1 MPRDAAI
8 FDIGQGT
15 GLLGKLLAAEGFT
28 NIDGADAS
36 QNFVDTANKTGW
48 YKNCS
53 VVWFGKGVENL
64 PKELLG
70 KYDIVMASGVFL
82 DGHIPDT
89 GFDDAHAMCKP
100 GGYFVTSI
108 RRSYYE
114 RGEEHG
120 YREKLDQP
128 FVSPGGRVALL
139 GDAAHPQTPFLGQ
152 GCNMALAE
160 AFATC
165 TRLLFSDIVTIRIR
179 IWISRF
185 ITSFFGHFVSPQ
197 I

>member
-1 MPRDAAI
+1 MPKPNETVDPQTGKINYGFLNVSRDAAI

-120 YREKLDQP
+120 YREKLDQLEAAGKFKIIKTWEFMRGVKGAKDP
-128 FVSPGGRVALL
+128 IFAEMPSFMFVAK
-139 GDAAHPQTPFLGQ
+139 
-152 GCNMALAE
+152 
-160 AFATC
+160 
-165 TRLLFSDIVTIRIR
+165 RIDY
-179 IWISRF
+179 
-185 ITSFFGHFVSPQ
+185 
-197 I
+197 